1 MVTEGAGTITLDRIG
16 KIFATRQGDLRVIDD
31 LSFSVDAG
39 ETVAVVGPS
48 GSGKTTLLNLLAGL
62 DSPTVGRILVG
73 GSEVRGPGPDR
84 GVIFQ
89 QYAVFPYLTVYQNV
103 VFGLK
108 LAANRRPRSERDS
121 IARRYIDLMGL
132 TGFEDAYPKTLSGGM
147 KQRLAIA
154 RTYAVDPK
162 ILFMDEPFAAL
173 DAQTRE
179 MMQELVLEI
188 TAREQK
194 TVVFVTHSVEEAI
207 FIGNRIVVVTAR
219 PARVQEIVDVPF
231 GFPRHPDVRTEPE
244 FASIRRHVEH
254 LVRAQY
260 RASREAS
267 PEA

>member
-1 MVTEGAGTITLDRIG
+1 VTSHDAGAISLRQVH
-16 KIFATRQGDLRVIDD
+16 KAFATRRGPLAVIDD
-31 LSFSVDAG
+31 LSFDVAPG
-39 ETVAVVGPS
+39 EIVAVVGPS

-62 DSPTVGRILVG
+62 DTPTSGRILVG
-73 GSEVRGPGPDR
+73 GQEVRGPSPER

-103 VFGLK
+103 VFGLR
-108 LAANRRPRSERDS
+108 LRANLRPRAERDR
-121 IARRYIDLMGL
+121 IARRYIDVMGL

-154 RTYAVDPK
+154 RTYAINPG

-179 MMQELVLEI
+179 MMQELVLAI
-188 TAREQK
+188 TAEERK
-194 TVVFVTHSVEEAI
+194 TVIFVTHSVEEAI

-231 GFPRHPDVRTEPE
+231 PFPRHAEMRTEAE
-244 FASIRRHVEH
+244 FTRIRRHVER

-260 RASREAS
+260 LASRGLPAG
-267 PEA
+267 A